1 MIARLL
7 AFALALAAS
16 VPVAA
21 SAGQTVLTPTRVIYP
36 GETVSADAVEAVEMR
51 RAQPPRS
58 AVATDLRQ
66 VAGRVAKRTLVPG
79 KLIPV
84 DALREAWLIQQGAPV
99 QAVFASGALS
109 ISMTAVPLEPGAAG
123 DFVRLRNPDSGK
135 VFSGTVM
142 ADGTV
147 RVSGE

>member
-1 MIARLL
+1 MTRLL
-7 AFALALAAS
+7 AFALALAAFF
-16 VPVAA
+16 PVAA

-51 RAQPPRS
+51 RARPPKG
-58 AVATDLRQ
+58 AVATAVAE
-66 VAGRVAKRTLVPG
+66 VAGKIAKRTLVPG

-84 DALREAWLIQQGAPV
+84 SALREAFLIQQGAPV
-99 QAVFASGALS
+99 QAVFAAGSLRIS
-109 ISMTAVPLEPGAAG
+109 ITAVPLEPGAAG

-142 ADGTV
+142 ADGSV

>member
-1 MIARLL
+1 MIRLL
-7 AFALALAAS
+7 AALLLTLLAPAAFAA
-16 VPVAA
+16 
-21 SAGQTVLTPTRVIYP
+21 QTVLTPTRVIYP

-51 RAQPPRS
+51 RARPPKS
-58 AVATDLRQ
+58 PVATAVAQ
-66 VAGRVAKRTLVPG
+66 VAGKIAKRTLVPG

-84 DALREAWLIQQGAPV
+84 DALRPAWLIQQGAPV
-99 QAVFASGALS
+99 QAVYAEGGLS
-109 ISMTAVPLEPGAAG
+109 ISVAAVPLEPGAAG

>member
-1 MIARLL
+1 MLRRVLL
-7 AFALALAAS
+7 ALVLAAPSAALA
-16 VPVAA
+16 
-21 SAGQTVLTPTRVIYP
+21 GETVLTPTRVIYP
-36 GETVSADAVEAVEMR
+36 GETLGADAVEAVELK
-51 RAQPPRS
+51 RALPPKGP
-58 AVATDLRQ
+58 VATAAAQ
-66 VAGRVAKRTLVPG
+66 VTGKVATRTLLPG

-84 DALREAWLIQQGAPV
+84 NALRAAYLIQQGAPV
-99 QAVFASGALS
+99 QAVFAAGSLS
-109 ISMTAVPLEPGAAG
+109 ISVTAVPLEPGAAG